1 MTTGEF
7 ADLVGSL
14 RRAQIVA
21 AKTRTPTASLEAMRL
36 EREVDRIL
44 LERLQRT
51 TSPQPNLPLEG
62 GNHEPATKT
71 NQHLNTEPP
80 LASGRGETEP
90 RPLRHEVAGNE
101 QQGARWAQS
110 APGETS
116 DQLDIW

>member
-36 EREVDRIL
+36 EREVDRVL
-44 LERLQRT
+44 LERLQRKSGAQT
-51 TSPQPNLPLEG
+51 ELNLG
-62 GNHEPATKT
+62 GKDEQA
-71 NQHLNTEPP
+71 NQYPNTEPP
-80 LASGRGETEP
+80 LASGRDSPEP
-90 RPLRHEVAGNE
+90 SSLRNATPWNE

-110 APGETS
+110 ATGETS

>member
-44 LERLQRT
+44 LERLQRKSGT
-51 TSPQPNLPLEG
+51 QTELNLG
-62 GNHEPATKT
+62 GQNEPEQH
-71 NQHLNTEPP
+71 QHLDLEPP

-110 APGETS
+110 APGDTS
-116 DQLDIW
+116 DQLDLW

>member
-90 RPLRHEVAGNE
+90 SSLRNATPWND
-101 QQGARWAQS
+101 QQRARWAQS
-110 APGETS
+110 APGDTS
-116 DQLDIW
+116 CQPDLW